1 MITFGRKYIELGA
14 YAGYT
19 HVVSE
24 GRSEALSQVLMD
36 IATEQGKYER
46 FSDIPRTVLGDL
58 RRRKAEALIE
68 FEQRPPDSFF
78 EGKDYPVSVVED
90 AQSLFM
96 NYVGVI

>member
-1 MITFGRKYIELGA
+1 
-14 YAGYT
+14 
-19 HVVSE
+19 
-24 GRSEALSQVLMD
+24 MD